1 MSAFEPDFKGAQVRQ
16 SPNCGER
23 RNGRRPDMLVMHYTG
38 MATAQEALDWLCS
51 GESQVSS
58 HYFVNEEGLITQMV
72 PESVRAW
79 HAGESNWQGE
89 TDTNSASIGIEIAH
103 VGHRDDDTPGFPDA
117 QINAV
122 IELSRDILERNPI
135 PAQRVLAHSDIAPMR
150 KQDPGETF
158 PWERL
163 HAEGIGHW
171 VEPLPVGG
179 GRFFQ
184 EGDSGQPVEALQTM
198 LALYGYGL
206 EVDGIYSAETS
217 AVVRAFQ
224 RHFRPARVD
233 GVADASTIGTLH
245 KLLSEL
251 PGVA

>member
-1 MSAFEPDFKGAQVRQ
+1 VQIEAVIRLCRDIVK
-16 SPNCGER
+16 
-23 RNGRRPDMLVMHYTG
+23 RNGIPSRTG
-38 MATAQEALDWLCS
+38 S
-51 GESQVSS
+51 GAFR
-58 HYFVNEEGLITQMV
+58 YC
-72 PESVRAW
+72 
-79 HAGESNWQGE
+79 
-89 TDTNSASIGIEIAH
+89 
-103 VGHRDDDTPGFPDA
+103 PDA
-117 QINAV
+117 QAG
-122 IELSRDILERNPI
+122 SRRDVSLGQALI
-135 PAQRVLAHSDIAPMR
+135 
-150 KQDPGETF
+150 
-158 PWERL
+158 
-163 HAEGIGHW
+163 AEGIGHW

-206 EVDGIYSAETS
+206 EVDGVYSSQTT

-233 GVADASTIGTLH
+233 GIADASTIGTLH